1 VRWIAVD
8 GKVLGGNPATG
19 HLRLTI
25 NIPHDAIANAVPLV
39 AGTSQTSTNAGATHE
54 YGEPKHC
61 GDTYATKSVWYRS
74 TASSSSTVTVGA
86 TGSNVLCVA
95 VYQAAAAPSSVSSL
109 AAIAAASDDQGDPA
123 EVTFAAPADAHLPRR
138 RGRRLVRDGVQ
149 PDDSTVQL
157 RDDLDHLHDHPA
169 GLIPSAARR
178 RGPRPDGT
186 SRDQRATSDFAVRR

>member
-61 GDTYATKSVWYRS
+61 GGTYATKSVWYRS

-123 EVTFAAPADAHLPRR
+123 EVTFAAPAGATY
-138 RGRRLVRDGVQ
+138 LVAVDGVSYETACSQ
-149 PDDSTVQL
+149 TTRQCNY
-157 RDDLDHLHDHPA
+157 A
-169 GLIPSAARR
+169 T
-178 RGPRPDGT
+178 T
-186 SRDQRATSDFAVRR
+186 SSIFTITLQD